1 VRLFRWYGKT
11 VWSVAVGGVLLLSH
25 AVAKWE
31 EVEVTLYTCSRYLPR
46 YIWGPGFERVNKRS
60 TAKQYV
66 GLSFVL
72 RLVRL
77 RVRC

>member
-1 VRLFRWYGKT
+1 M
-11 VWSVAVGGVLLLSH
+11 
-25 AVAKWE
+25 
-31 EVEVTLYTCSRYLPR
+31 VTLYTCSRYLQR
-46 YIWGPGFERVNKRS
+46 YTWGSGFERVNKRS

-77 RVRC
+77 GARC